1 MDQLLTPASVGQ
13 TSLSLS
19 LLSADCVSIPIPVL
33 DPPNNGTKLNG
44 RNKLLICVKFC
55 SHFERLCKSIFII
68 VNK

>member
-13 TSLSLS
+13 ASLSLS
-19 LLSADCVSIPIPVL
+19 VVCVSIPIPVL